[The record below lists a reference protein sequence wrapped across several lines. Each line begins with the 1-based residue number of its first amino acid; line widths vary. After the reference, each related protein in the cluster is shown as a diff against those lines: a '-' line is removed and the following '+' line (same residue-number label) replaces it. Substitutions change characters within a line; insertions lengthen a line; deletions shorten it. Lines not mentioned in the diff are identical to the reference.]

1 MNPPSHANHFVELL
15 RWRADAHP
23 ERTALYCLDGDGAA
37 LQHRYA
43 DLDLRA
49 RAVAARLQA
58 AVAPG
63 ERAVILLPSGAGYVE
78 AFLGCLYA
86 GVIAVP
92 AYPPESPRPQHVR
105 RLAAILAD
113 ARPRVVLTAAA
124 LLDTLRPALADAAAG
139 DAPEFIAVDAI
150 ASEWAGA
157 WRDFAPRPEAI
168 AFLQYTSGSTATPK
182 GVMVGHANLMA
193 NEQAIQR
200 RFAIGGADTF
210 VSWLPLYHD
219 MGLVGGLL
227 QPLYSG
233 IAVAL
238 MSPRQF
244 LERPVRWLEAVS
256 RFGGTVS
263 GGPNFA
269 FQLCAERVSAAQA
282 AGLDLTNWRLA
293 FCGAEPVRRATLD
306 AFAAQFGACGLKPQ
320 ALYPCYGLAESTL
333 LVAGGQ
339 PGGGVAS
346 QTFDPA
352 ALAGHRA
359 EPMAGGVEL
368 VDCGWVQ
375 DGHELGLFD
384 PASGEPVARGSIG
397 EIWLSGPSVA
407 QGYWRNPAATAA
419 SFPVHA
425 GKSWLRTGDLGY
437 LDADGHVFVT
447 GRLKDVILVRGQNLY
462 PQDIEQAVEEQVEL
476 IRKGRVAAFAVEVE
490 GREAIG
496 IAAEVSRNIQ
506 KLVPPETLFQ
516 ALGAAVAE
524 TFQEPA
530 CVILLLQPGAL
541 PKTSSGKLQRAAC
554 RSGWRD
560 GSLDSYAVYE
570 AGGLGLEAV
579 GLGEADSSR
588 PKSPG
593 SSLQP
598 KIAAA
603 WREILGLAEIGPAQS
618 FFGLGGNSIDAARL
632 LARLQDELGIDL
644 EPGLL
649 FEASTL
655 DEFAARVEGLL
666 AQAGTGR
673 IAPIL
678 PVAGDDR
685 LPLSPGQEALW
696 FLARQEADST
706 AYHIGGGLR
715 LSGPLDPDA
724 LRRAFDHLALR
735 HASLRT
741 RFQAGEDR
749 PCQRIDPDGRVAWS
763 LAPDSAAA
771 SAAIGQ
777 PFDLERG
784 PLCRAILVRVAE
796 DIHEL
801 WLGWHHLIADG
812 RSVERLL
819 AELAECYAAAR
830 AGRAPRLPELPIRH
844 ADFAAWQRSRLDAG
858 AWDGPLAY
866 WTERLGGEP
875 PVLELPADRTRPAV
889 PSPRGGRVAFQI
901 ERDLGGRLAQLARA
915 EGATLFMALLAGF
928 QALLYRYTGQRDLW
942 VGVPHAQRDRAETQ
956 NLVGYLVNLLVV
968 RVEVDGGTDFRG
980 LLART
985 KAAALEAQNHADLP
999 FGRLVEALRPERGP
1013 RRNPLC
1019 PVAYNHQRLDFS
1031 PLENGTG
1038 WRVERLDWDGGAA
1051 QFDLALDTEE
1061 DAAGNLGGV
1070 FTYAADLFERA
1081 TVERLCGHFLGLL
1094 RRLAGHPTR
1103 PLGAV
1108 ALLGAEEQNRLAAW
1122 NTWERRW
1129 APVPVHELFRQ
1140 QAEARPAA
1148 LAVVDG
1154 ERRLGYGELESRA
1167 NRLAQR
1173 LIRLGAGPERGVGL
1187 LLPRSAEMLVAM
1199 LGVLKSGAAFLPLDP
1214 DAPAGR
1220 RSQLLREAG
1229 VGILVIDRD
1238 GGGHGDMPTLRMGA
1252 EGADEPETAPR
1263 ISIHPEQLA
1272 YLIHTSGSTG
1282 QPKAVAVSHG
1292 AFARH
1297 IQAAGALYGYGCDDV
1312 ALHFAAFGF
1321 DAAMEQWAAPLT
1333 HGAGLVL
1340 GRPGWTGA
1348 DTAAAIARHGVTV
1361 IYPPTPHLVHLA
1373 DSLEAQG
1380 RHLSLRICTVGGE
1393 AVPQDS
1399 VDKIRR
1405 VLRPGRLINGYGPTE
1420 TVVTPLAWVAG
1431 PDTPCTTAYA
1441 PIGQIFGERTAYVL
1455 DGDLNPVP
1463 VGVAGELYIGGP
1475 CLARGYLDRPGASA
1489 ERFVPDPFGTAG
1501 GRLYR
1506 TGDRVR
1512 RLPDG
1517 TVEFLGRVDQQIK
1530 LRGYRIEPGEIEAAL
1545 SALPGVREAVAML
1558 REERGRPYLA
1568 AYVAADTGTEPDRLK
1583 AQLAGHLPEYL
1594 VPGRIVRL
1602 DALPRTRH
1610 GKVDRA
1616 ALPVPESAGEAGYIA
1631 PRTEAERRLA
1641 AIWQDLLGL
1650 ERVGV
1655 ADNFFEL
1662 GGDSI
1667 LSMQVAGRARQA
1679 GLLFAPK
1686 DLLRCQTIEA
1696 LARMAVVSAEAVP
1709 PESGPVAGEVPLTP
1723 IQAEFFALAIP
1734 NRHHWNQALLL
1745 EVRRP
1750 LNLEHLRETIDSLPA
1765 RHDSL
1770 RLRYAGLEE
1779 ADGPSRPVQFYAEPE
1794 ATELL
1799 WVRAAAD
1806 AQDIERIAQEAQ
1818 TRLDLERGP
1827 LLRAVYFRLADG
1839 SERLLL
1845 VAHHLVV
1852 DAVSWRILLENLQ
1865 AEYARLE
1872 TGNPPPPSP
1881 NPAPSFQAWAKRLAD
1896 YAQGAELRAEIGYW
1910 ENELRDAPPLF
1921 VPDHPEAP
1929 GLARHR
1935 ATLESRLD
1943 PATTDAL
1950 LQAAHHAY
1958 RTRAHELL
1966 IAALARA
1973 LCRHGDQ
1980 AETLLELEGHGRVD
1994 LFPELDPGQTVGWF
2008 TSVHPVRLG
2017 RAADLGASIRSVKE
2031 RLRQVPHQGLG
2042 YGLLKH
2048 LAPDDLRARI
2058 AALPRPAVTF
2068 NYLGR
2073 FDASFDPQTALFLPA
2088 PEDIGL
2094 ERDPDAPLANE
2105 LEINAQVYA
2114 GSLRLEWRYSRERYR
2129 EATIR
2134 ALMDG
2139 FHAELRAVLEHCAS
2153 GVHGLAPA
2161 DFPLAGLTQDQ
2172 LDALPRP
2179 AGIEDIYPLSPIQQ
2193 GILFHALQLG
2203 RDDPYFYQRAFL
2215 LEGALDPDAFAA
2227 AWRAVVARHP
2237 ALRSAYRW
2245 DDRPVWIVGKRRELA
2260 LAAQDWRDLPEPE
2273 QWQRLAGLIG
2283 AERERGFDFAGERG
2297 FGLHLLRV
2305 AERRHWL
2312 LWSHHHIAMDGW
2324 SLGLVLRDFLRAYR
2338 HGPVFERPIPDCA
2351 DYVRWLLNP
2360 DRPAALDH
2368 WRGQLADWDQAT
2380 SLPLPAAPGTEATGY
2395 EEHAFRL
2402 DAADTARLRTA
2413 AHGLGV
2419 TPGTLLQAAHA
2430 LLLGRHADSGEVV
2443 FGLTVSGRSAA
2454 VPGMEERVGL
2464 FINTLPLRVRLDPAR
2479 NVGDWLRDLQAQAAE
2494 LHRHEA
2500 TSLADI
2506 QKASA
2511 IVEGAALFES
2521 ILVFE
2526 NYPLDAALQRQD
2538 GPLRIDLLDRHAP
2551 EGCLDHGRG
2560 RNNYPLSLIAH
2571 WGVTLDLTYSGQR
2584 RRFQPGAMAVLA
2596 GRLRFLLEQL
2606 TAVPE
2611 RHLGNIRL
2619 ARPGEAATLLGE
2631 AWTPAHPD
2639 VLAAW
2644 RFQVELDPGAVAVRD
2659 GRRSLSRA
2667 ELDAASNRL
2676 ARALLARGVRPETR
2690 VGVYLERSVELAVA
2704 LLGILKAGG
2713 VYLPLDTG
2721 LPAARLQTLLAAAG
2735 APIVLGRAQPAWLR
2749 ESGLEIL
2756 DPEAPGLAEL
2766 SPAPLATP
2774 IQPGLAAYLIYT
2786 SGSTGTPK
2794 GVLVGHG
2801 ALNHYVQGVLHRLQ
2815 PWPEGTLAMV
2825 STPAADLGHTVLFG
2839 ALCGGRTLYCVPPD
2853 CAADPDRFAA
2863 ALAGERVA
2871 ALKIVPGLLR
2881 GLLQAARPADALPER
2896 LLILGGEACPS
2907 ELVETVRRLKPGCRI
2922 VNHYGPTETTV
2933 GALTHEPETGA
2944 LAAATLPIGRP
2955 LPGVQVH
2962 ILDRDLNPLP
2972 EGVPGELY
2980 IGGPGV
2986 ARGYLGSPGATA
2998 ERFVGLGL
3006 EAGGRGLEQSHP
3018 PSSPSL
3024 GSQVPGLRFYR
3035 TGDRALLRDGVV
3047 EFLGRADAQVKI
3059 RGYRVEPE
3067 EAARALRA
3075 LDGVRDAVVVAD
3087 LPASD
3092 PGRTRLLGYVVAE
3105 AGRTVEGPA
3114 LLAALARNLPDYLV
3128 PALLIPLAEIPRT
3141 ANGKLDRKRLPSPE
3155 APPLA
3160 HLPPR
3165 TGIERRLADLWQ
3177 TVLKV
3182 ERVGV
3187 TDNFFDLGGDS
3198 ILSLQVIARARKQGL
3213 NLTPRQVF
3221 DHPVLAD
3228 LAASLE
3234 KLETGG
3240 RRLEENPSLPPASL
3254 KPEDSSLSYGQERLW
3269 FLAQLEPDSTA
3280 YHIAGGLRLQGPL
3293 DGTALRRGF
3302 DALAER
3308 HEMLRTTF
3316 HAEDGRPFLRV
3327 HPAWPV
3333 AWREFDLWAGTAV
3346 RAQVADFLSPP
3357 FDLEQAPPWRVALV
3371 KTGADAHELWLVLHH
3386 LIADGWSLNQLLEE
3400 LAESYA
3406 AALAGRAANLPPPT
3420 LRYAGY
3426 AQTQREWLAGGE
3438 GERQLAYWR
3447 DRLGDEHPV
3456 LELPCDHPRS
3466 ATTGRRGAKH
3476 RFQLPPELAGN
3487 LKSLARREG
3496 ATPFMALLA
3505 VFQALLYRH
3514 TGQREFR
3521 VGAPVAQRDRLE
3533 TETVVG
3539 FFVNTLV
3546 LCAEVDGREGFPALL
3561 AKVKATVLEA
3571 QEHSG
3576 LPFERLVEALKPE
3589 RGLYQSPLFQV
3600 MYNHQKR
3607 DFSVLD
3613 RLPGLRAER
3622 IELEAFAAQF
3632 DLSLATEEDASGT
3645 ISGVFAYAAEVFEA
3659 DTIARLADH
3668 FLRLLAAWTLHPE
3681 RPLGGIGL
3689 LDAAERARL
3698 AAWNA
3703 TARRY
3708 PDPAPVH
3715 ERIRRRAEARPEAP
3729 ALLWG
3734 SEVVSYGGLERRA
3747 NRLAHRLVRLGVG
3760 PDALVGVALERRPE
3774 LVVALLA
3781 VLKAGAAYVP
3791 LDLDYPAER
3800 LAYMLA
3806 DSGVGIVLAGG
3817 GASIAALGSDGGLR
3831 ILDLDALDLSAEP
3844 DTAPEVR
3851 VHPGQLAYA
3860 IYTSG
3865 STGRPKGAGNT
3876 HAALRNRLDWMQEAY
3891 RLGPDDTVLHKT
3903 PCGFDVSVW
3912 EFFWP
3917 LLAGARLAIAP
3928 PGAHRDPARLA
3939 GLIRDHR
3946 VTTLHFVPSMLAEF
3960 VAHAD
3965 DQPYPGLRRIVCSGE
3980 ALPAELRDRAFQRFP
3995 GVDLHNLYGP
4005 TEAAIDVTHWTCR
4018 PADGASVPI
4027 GHPIANLALH
4037 ILDADLNPVPVG
4049 VAGELYIGGAGL
4061 ARGYH
4066 GRPGLTAERFVP
4078 MPGFGGESES
4088 ASGPSPSG
4096 LRLYRTGDR
4105 ARRRADG
4112 AIEYLGRLDHQVK
4125 LRGVRIELGEIEA
4138 RLLAQPGV
4146 AEAVALLADAPGGP
4160 RLVAYAAG
4168 EGLAVEPLAGALR
4181 RELPEAMVPSR
4192 IVALDR
4198 LPKTPNGKLDR
4209 KALPDPEWAGR
4220 EYLAPRTDT
4229 ERRLA
4234 ALWQDLLGLER
4245 VGRADDFFD
4254 LGGHSLLAVRMLSR
4268 VRAELG
4274 VALPLAAVFEAP
4286 DLAGFGQRVDG
4297 ARPPTLDADSFA
4309 AMNDLLEELETLP

>member
-15 RWRADAHP
+15 RWRAESHP

-58 AVAPG
+58 IAAPG

-92 AYPPESPRPQHVR
+92 AYPPESLRPQPVR

-113 ARPRVVLTAAA
+113 ARPRVVLTATA

-139 DAPEFIAVDAI
+139 AAPEFIAVDAI
-150 ASEWAGA
+150 ADELAEA
-157 WRDFAPRPEAI
+157 WRDFAPRPETI

-182 GVMVGHANLMA
+182 GVMVAHANLMA

-200 RFAIGGADTF
+200 RFAIGGTDTF

-238 MSPRQF
+238 MTPRQF

-269 FQLCAERVSAAQA
+269 FQLCVERVSAAQT
-282 AGLDLTNWRLA
+282 AGLNLESWRLA

-333 LVAGGQ
+333 LVTGGQ
-339 PGGGVAS
+339 AGGGVAS
-346 QTFDPA
+346 RGFDPA

-359 EPMAGGVEL
+359 APLADGVEL

-375 DGHELGLFD
+375 DGHELRLFD
-384 PASGEPVARGSIG
+384 PASGEPVAQGSIG

-407 QGYWRNPAATAA
+407 QGYWCNPEATAA
-419 SFPVHA
+419 TFPVHA
-425 GKSWLRTGDLGY
+425 GKSWLRTGDLGC

-447 GRLKDVILVRGQNLY
+447 GRLKDVILIRGQNLY

-476 IRKGRVAAFAVEVE
+476 IRKGRVAAFAVDIE

-506 KLVPPETLFQ
+506 KLVPPATLFQ
-516 ALGAAVAE
+516 AIGTAVAE

-560 GSLDSYAVYE
+560 GSLDSYAV
-570 AGGLGLEAV
+570 GGL
-579 GLGEADSSR
+579 R
-588 PKSPG
+588 PG
-593 SSLQP
+593 SEGWRELKPAAPGLPLQAQASGLLP

-603 WREILGLAEIGPAQS
+603 WREILGLAEIGPTQS
-618 FFGLGGNSIDAARL
+618 FFVLGGNSIDAARL
-632 LARLQDELGIDL
+632 LARLREEWGIDL

-655 DEFAARVEGLL
+655 GEFAARVEERFT
-666 AQAGTGR
+666 QAGAGR
-673 IAPIL
+673 IAPIPRL
-678 PVAGDDR
+678 SDDDR

-696 FLARQEADST
+696 FLARQDADST

-741 RFQAGEDR
+741 CFNAGEER
-749 PCQRIDPDGRVAWS
+749 PCQRIDPAGRVAWS

-771 SAAIGQ
+771 CAAIGR

-784 PLCRAILVRVAE
+784 PLCRAVLVRVAE
-796 DIHEL
+796 NIHEL
-801 WLGWHHLIADG
+801 WLGLHHLIADG

-844 ADFAAWQRSRLDAG
+844 ADFAAWQWSRLDAG
-858 AWDGPLAY
+858 AWDGQLAY
-866 WTERLGGEP
+866 WTGRLDGEP
-875 PVLELPADRTRPAV
+875 PMLELPTDRPRPAM
-889 PSPRGGRVAFQI
+889 PSPRGGRVVFQI
-901 ERDLGGRLAQLARA
+901 ERDLGGRLTRLAQAA
-915 EGATLFMALLAGF
+915 GATRFIALLAGF

-942 VGVPHAQRDRAETQ
+942 IGVPHAQRDRAETQ
-956 NLVGYLVNLLVV
+956 NLVGYWVNLLVL
-968 RVEVDGGTDFRG
+968 RVEVDGGIDFHG

-985 KAAALEAQNHADLP
+985 KAAALGAQNHADLP
-999 FGRLVEALRPERGP
+999 FGRLVDALRPERGP
-1013 RRNPLC
+1013 QRNPLC

-1038 WRVERLDWDGGAA
+1038 WRVERLDWDSGAA

-1094 RRLAGHPTR
+1094 RQWAEQPAR
-1103 PLGAV
+1103 PLSAV
-1108 ALLGAEEQNRLAAW
+1108 PLLSAAEQTQFAAW
-1122 NTWERRW
+1122 NAWEKRW
-1129 APVPVHELFRQ
+1129 APVPVHELFRR
-1140 QAEARPAA
+1140 QAEARPTA
-1148 LAVVDG
+1148 LAVVDRA
-1154 ERRLGYGELESRA
+1154 RRLGYGELEARA
-1167 NRLAQR
+1167 NRLAHR
-1173 LIRLGAGPERGVGL
+1173 LIRLGAGPERIVGL

-1199 LGVLKSGAAFLPLDP
+1199 LGTLKSGAAFLPLDP
-1214 DAPAGR
+1214 DAPAER
-1220 RSQLLREAG
+1220 RSQLIREAG
-1229 VGILVIDRD
+1229 VGVLVI
-1238 GGGHGDMPTLRMGA
+1238 GEGPEGEAGFGDKPSLRLDA
-1252 EGADEPETAPR
+1252 EDSDAPDTAPR

-1282 QPKAVAVSHG
+1282 QPKGVAVSHG

-1297 IQAAGALYGYGCDDV
+1297 IQAAGALYGYGGEDV

-1340 GRPGWTGA
+1340 GQPGWTGA

-1361 IYPPTPHLVHLA
+1361 IYPPTPHLLHLA

-1380 RHLSLRICTVGGE
+1380 RRLSLRICTVGGE

-1399 VDKIRR
+1399 VDRIRR
-1405 VLRPGRLINGYGPTE
+1405 VLRPERLINGYGPTE

-1431 PDTPCTTAYA
+1431 PGTPCTTAYA

-1455 DGDLNPVP
+1455 DADLNPVP

-1475 CLARGYLDRPGASA
+1475 CLARGYLHRPGASA
-1489 ERFVPDPFGTAG
+1489 ERFIPDPFGAAG

-1545 SALPGVREAVAML
+1545 AALPGIRETVVML
-1558 REERGRPYLA
+1558 REERGQRYLA
-1568 AYVAADTGTEPDRLK
+1568 AYVAADAAVEPDRLK
-1583 AQLAGHLPEYL
+1583 TALAGRLPEYL
-1594 VPGRIVRL
+1594 VPARIVRL

-1616 ALPVPESAGEAGYIA
+1616 ALPLPEYAGETGYIA
-1631 PRTEAERRLA
+1631 PRTATERRLA

-1650 ERVGV
+1650 ERVGI

-1679 GLLFAPK
+1679 GLRFAPK
-1686 DLLRCQTIEA
+1686 DLLRCQTIAA
-1696 LARMAVVSAEAVP
+1696 LARVADATAAAPPSESAPAT
-1709 PESGPVAGEVPLTP
+1709 GEVPLTP

-1734 NRHHWNQALLL
+1734 NRHHWNQAVLL
-1745 EVRRP
+1745 EIRRP
-1750 LNLEHLRETIDSLPA
+1750 LNLEHLREAIDSLPA

-1779 ADGPSRPVQFYAEPE
+1779 ADGPYRPVQFYAEPE

-1839 SERLLL
+1839 AERLLL

-1852 DAVSWRILLENLQ
+1852 DAVSWRILLESLQ
-1865 AEYARLE
+1865 TEYARLE
-1872 TGNPPPPSP
+1872 TGHPPLSFP
-1881 NPAPSFQAWAKRLAD
+1881 NPAPTFQAWAQRLAA
-1896 YAQGAELRAEIGYW
+1896 YAHSAELRAEIGYW
-1910 ENELRDAPPLF
+1910 ENELRDIPPSF
-1921 VPDHPEAP
+1921 VPDHPTGP

-1935 ATLESRLD
+1935 ASLGLRLD

-1950 LQAAHHAY
+1950 LHGANHAY
-1958 RTRAHELL
+1958 RTHAHELL

-1973 LCRHGDQ
+1973 LCHQ
-1980 AETLLELEGHGRVD
+1980 AGPTETLLELEGHGRVD

-2008 TSVHPVRLG
+2008 TSVYPVRLDG
-2017 RAADLGASIRSVKE
+2017 GADLGGSIRSVKE
-2031 RLRQVPHQGLG
+2031 HLRQVPHQGVG
-2042 YGLLKH
+2042 YGLLRQ

-2073 FDASFDPQTALFLPA
+2073 FDTSFDPHTALFRPA
-2088 PEDIGL
+2088 PEGIGL

-2139 FHAELRAVLEHCAS
+2139 FRDALRAVLEHCAS
-2153 GVHGLAPA
+2153 GVHGVTPA
-2161 DFPLAGLTQDQ
+2161 DFPLSGLTQDQ
-2172 LDALPRP
+2172 LDALPQPGR
-2179 AGIEDIYPLSPIQQ
+2179 IEDIYPLSPIQQ
-2193 GILFHALQLG
+2193 GILFHTLQLG

-2215 LEGALDPDAFAA
+2215 LEGELEPDAFAA

-2245 DDRPVWIVGKRRELA
+2245 DDSPVSIVSKQRELA
-2260 LAAQDWRDLPEPE
+2260 LAAQDWRGLPEPE
-2273 QWQRLAGLIG
+2273 QWHRLAGLIE
-2283 AERERGFDFAGERG
+2283 AERARGFDFAGERG

-2305 AERRHWL
+2305 ADQRHWL

-2324 SLGLVLRDFLRAYR
+2324 SLGLVLRDFMRAYR
-2338 HGPVFERPIPDCA
+2338 HGPVFERPAPDCA
-2351 DYVRWLLNP
+2351 DYVLWLRN
-2360 DRPAALDH
+2360 RPAALDD

-2380 SLPLPAAPGTEATGY
+2380 PLPLPAAPGSEATGY
-2395 EEHAFRL
+2395 EEHASRL
-2402 DAADTARLRTA
+2402 DAEATARLRTA

-2443 FGLTVSGRSAA
+2443 FGLTVSGRSAEVSA
-2454 VPGMEERVGL
+2454 MEERVGL
-2464 FINTLPLRVRLDPAR
+2464 FINTLPLRVRFDPAR
-2479 NVGDWLRDLQAQAAE
+2479 SVGDWLRDLQAQVAE

-2500 TSLADI
+2500 TPLADI

-2511 IVEGAALFES
+2511 IGEGAALFES

-2538 GPLRIDLLDRHAP
+2538 GSLRIDLLDRHAP
-2551 EGCLDHGRG
+2551 AGCLDHGRG

-2571 WGVTLDLTYSGQR
+2571 WGETLDLTYSGQR
-2584 RRFQPGAMAVLA
+2584 QRFQPGAMAVLA
-2596 GRLRFLLEQL
+2596 GRLRCLLEQL

-2611 RHLGNIRL
+2611 RRLGNIRL
-2619 ARPGEAATLLGE
+2619 APPGETALLRSE
-2631 AWTPAHPD
+2631 AWTPTPPD

-2644 RFQVELDPGAVAVRD
+2644 RYHAALDPAALAVRD
-2659 GRRSLSRA
+2659 GRRGLSRA

-2676 ARALLARGVRPETR
+2676 ARALLARGVRPETC

-2721 LPAARLQTLLAAAG
+2721 LPEARLQTLLAAAG
-2735 APIVLGRAQPAWLR
+2735 ATIVLGRAQPAWLN
-2749 ESGLEIL
+2749 EFGLECL

-2774 IQPGLAAYLIYT
+2774 IQPGQAAYLIYT

-2794 GVLVGHG
+2794 GVLVSHA

-2815 PWPEGTLAMV
+2815 PWPEGPLAMV

-2839 ALCGGRTLYCVPPD
+2839 ALCAGRTLYCVPPD
-2853 CAADPDRFAA
+2853 CVADPDRFAEA
-2863 ALAGERVA
+2863 MAGERVA

-2896 LLILGGEACPS
+2896 LLILGGEACPA

-2933 GALTHEPETGA
+2933 GALTYEPGSGA
-2944 LAAATLPIGRP
+2944 LVAATLPIGHP

-2986 ARGYLGSPGATA
+2986 ARGYLGSPAATA
-2998 ERFVGLGL
+2998 ERFVPHA
-3006 EAGGRGLEQSHP
+3006 AGERL
-3018 PSSPSL
+3018 
-3024 GSQVPGLRFYR
+3024 YR
-3035 TGDRALLRDGVV
+3035 TGDRARLRNGAV

-3087 LPASD
+3087 LPESD
-3092 PGRTRLLGYVVAE
+3092 PGRARLLGYVVAA
-3105 AGRTVEGPA
+3105 AGGGIEGPH
-3114 LLAALARNLPDYLV
+3114 LLAALARSLPDYLV
-3128 PALLIPLAEIPRT
+3128 PSLLIPLAEIPRT

-3155 APPLA
+3155 APHHA
-3160 HLPPR
+3160 HRPPR
-3165 TGIERRLADLWQ
+3165 TETERRLAALWQ

-3213 NLTPRQVF
+3213 KLTPRQVF

-3234 KLETGG
+3234 DLGPETGAV
-3240 RRLEENPSLPPASL
+3240 RPEASKTEADSLPSLPPQ
-3254 KPEDSSLSYGQERLW
+3254 ESSLSYSQERLW

-3280 YHIAGGLRLQGPL
+3280 YHIAGGLRLSGPL
-3293 DGTALRRGF
+3293 DGTALRRSF
-3302 DALAER
+3302 EALAGR

-3333 AWREFDLWAGTAV
+3333 AWRDFDLCAGTDS
-3346 RAQVADFLSPP
+3346 RPQVAGFLAPA
-3357 FDLEQAPPWRVALV
+3357 FDLESAPPWRVALV
-3371 KTGADAHELWLVLHH
+3371 RTGADSHELWLVLHH
-3386 LIADGWSLNQLLEE
+3386 LIADGWSLNKLLEE
-3400 LAESYA
+3400 LAASYA
-3406 AALAGRAANLPPPT
+3406 AALADGMAHLPPPA
-3420 LRYAGY
+3420 LRYTEY
-3426 AQTQREWLAGGE
+3426 AQEQRTWLAGSE
-3438 GERQLAYWR
+3438 GERQLAYWTG
-3447 DRLGDEHPV
+3447 RLGDEHPV
-3456 LELPCDHPRS
+3456 LELPGSHPRS

-3476 RFQLPPELAGN
+3476 GFQLPPELAGN

-3505 VFQALLYRH
+3505 AFQAVLYRH
-3514 TGQREFR
+3514 TGQRTFR

-3539 FFVNTLV
+3539 CFVNTLV
-3546 LCAEVDGREGFPALL
+3546 LCAEVDGRDGFPDLL

-3589 RGLYQSPLFQV
+3589 RGLHQAPLFQV

-3607 DFSVLD
+3607 DFSALD

-3632 DLSLATEEDASGT
+3632 GLSLATEEDAAGT
-3645 ISGVFAYAAEVFEA
+3645 ISGVFAYAAEVFEPG
-3659 DTIARLADH
+3659 TIARLADH
-3668 FLRLLAAWTLHPE
+3668 FLRLLAEWTTHPE
-3681 RPLGGIGL
+3681 RPLGGLCL
-3689 LDAAERARL
+3689 LGAAERAQL
-3698 AAWNA
+3698 AGWNA
-3703 TARRY
+3703 TARHY
-3708 PDPAPVH
+3708 PDPAPIH
-3715 ERIRRRAEARPEAP
+3715 QRIRRQAEARPEAP

-3734 SEVVSYGGLERRA
+3734 SEVVAYGELERRA
-3747 NRLAHRLVRLGVG
+3747 NRLAHRLIRLGAG
-3760 PDALVGVALERRPE
+3760 PDTLVGVALERRPE

-3817 GASIAALGSDGGLR
+3817 GASVASFVGSGQGDAPAPR
-3831 ILDLDALDLSAEP
+3831 VLDLDAPDLSAEP
-3844 DTAPEVR
+3844 DTAPDAP
-3851 VHPGQLAYA
+3851 VHPEQLAYV

-3876 HAALRNRLDWMQEAY
+3876 HAALRNRLDWMQAAY
-3891 RLGPDDTVLHKT
+3891 HLGPDDTVLHKT

-3939 GLIRDHR
+3939 GLIREHR

-3960 VAHAD
+3960 AAHAD
-3965 DQPYPGLRRIVCSGE
+3965 DRPYPSLKRIVCSGE

-4018 PADGASVPI
+4018 PADGPSVPI

-4037 ILDADLNPVPVG
+4037 ILDPDLNPVPPG

-4078 MPGFGGESES
+4078 DPAGPGT
-4088 ASGPSPSG
+4088 
-4096 LRLYRTGDR
+4096 RLYRTGDR
-4105 ARRRADG
+4105 ARHRADG

-4125 LRGVRIELGEIEA
+4125 LRGVRIEPGEIEA

-4146 AEAVALLADAPGGP
+4146 SEAVVLLADAPGGP
-4160 RLVAYAAG
+4160 RLVAYAAAAG
-4168 EGLAVEPLAGALR
+4168 TDADTLAAALR
-4181 RELPEAMVPSR
+4181 RQLPEAMLPSR
-4192 IVALDR
+4192 ILVLDR

-4209 KALPDPEWAGR
+4209 KALPGPEWAGR
-4220 EYLAPRTDT
+4220 EYLPPATDT

-4234 ALWQDLLGLER
+4234 AIWQELLGVGR
-4245 VGRADDFFD
+4245 VGRSDRFFD

-4268 VRAELG
+4268 VRAEWG
-4274 VALPLAAVFEAP
+4274 VALPLASVFETP
-4286 DLAGFGQRVDG
+4286 DLAGFGQCLDS
-4297 ARPPTLDADSFA
+4297 ARPSVLGTDSLA